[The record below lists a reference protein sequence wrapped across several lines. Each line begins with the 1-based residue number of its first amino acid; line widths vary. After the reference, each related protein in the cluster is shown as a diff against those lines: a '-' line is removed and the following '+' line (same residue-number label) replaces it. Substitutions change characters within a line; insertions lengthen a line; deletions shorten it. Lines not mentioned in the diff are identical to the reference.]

1 MNLVTVRGGSKAM
14 RGLTEKVA
22 YWCIGELM
30 PRYRTLDIDILLT
43 KTFEEGAWAWVHG
56 GETDREFFMEIDKR
70 IGLFKNGKKK
80 KCGRELI
87 IETICHEM
95 VHVMQTATG
104 RMIDRVYPKKEGYRK
119 LWKNLRTGRYVD
131 YSKTPYSK
139 LPWERQAY
147 RMQRELTKKYLL
159 HEEKG

>member
-1 MNLVTVRGGSKAM
+1 MNLVNVRGGSKSL
-14 RGLTEKVA
+14 RTLTEKVA

-30 PRYRTLDIDILLT
+30 PRHRTLDIDILLT
-43 KTFEEGAWAWVHG
+43 KTFEDGAWAFVYA
-56 GETDREFFMEIDKR
+56 GETDRDFYMEVDKR

-80 KCGRELI
+80 KCGRELH
-87 IETICHEM
+87 IETVCHEM

-104 RMIDRVYPKKEGYRK
+104 LMVDRVYPKKEGYRK
-119 LWKNLRTGRYVD
+119 LWKDRRTGRYVD
-131 YSKTPYSK
+131 HSKTPYSR

-147 RMQRELTKKYLL
+147 RMQKELLKKFLL

>member
-1 MNLVTVRGGSKAM
+1 MNQVTVRGGRKPQRA
-14 RGLTEKVA
+14 LVEKVA

-30 PRYRTLDIDILLT
+30 PRHRTLDIDIFLT
-43 KTFEEGAWAWVHG
+43 HCFEEHAWAWVYA
-56 GETDREFFMEIDKR
+56 GETDREFFMEVDKR

-80 KCGRELI
+80 KCGRELL

-104 RMIDRVYPKKEGYRK
+104 RMIDRIYPKKEGYRK
-119 LWKNLRTGRYVD
+119 LWKNLRTGLYVEHTD
-131 YSKTPYSK
+131 TSYSK

-147 RMQRELTKKYLL
+147 NMQAELTKKFMRY
-159 HEEKG
+159 EKKC